1 MAQTLDQKRA
11 AFAWRAASAGMTS
24 RYREDYKR
32 LAKGAPSLI
41 MNSGLMPTLAFYAG
55 RKSDASDA
63 LLNDIAAW
71 FNQRFADRREYQ
83 PAPRQFPDVMAKL
96 HGNSSAFYVEATDEA
111 LEILKWIRQFVDAVP
126 QTGNAHG

>member
-11 AFAWRAASAGMTS
+11 AFAWAAATEGMRRHS
-24 RYREDYKR
+24 EEYKR
-32 LAKGAPSLI
+32 LAKGAPGLI

-55 RKSDASDA
+55 KSDASKA

-71 FNQRFADRREYQ
+71 FNQRFADHREYQ
-83 PAPRQFPDVMAKL
+83 PAPSRFPEVMAKL
-96 HGNSSAFYVEATDEA
+96 HGSSSAFYVEATDEA

-126 QTGNAHG
+126 QAGNAHG

>member
-11 AFAWRAASAGMTS
+11 AFAWPAASQGVQ
-24 RYREDYKR
+24 RHGKDYVT
-32 LAKGAPSLI
+32 LAKGAPALI
-41 MNSGLMPTLAFYAG
+41 MNSGLMPTLAFYDG
-55 RKSDASDA
+55 KSDASKA

-71 FNQRFADRREYQ
+71 FNQRFEGRREYQ
-83 PAPRQFPDVMAKL
+83 PAPTRFPEVMAKL

-126 QTGNAHG
+126 HGGNGNG